1 MTTERRYIPYDD
13 TDPGPEGRPIELRV
27 ASNDDGEPTRIQG
40 YVALYNRW
48 SPVYG
53 RFRERIA
60 PGFFDEALSRKAD
73 IRLLFNHNPDY
84 LLGRTRSGTLTLR
97 SDEVGLWAEAP
108 VPTGEFLRGLV
119 VEPMKR
125 RDLSGASFSFTL
137 PPEGGQEWRKAEDGV
152 WERTLTQAGE
162 VLDVGPVTFPFYPET
177 EVGVRAEVRSQ
188 LQSAFDAFAA
198 AHPELVEPPAEPET
212 KATDWD
218 LIRKRTELAGM

>member
-1 MTTERRYIPYDD
+1 MTTERRYLPYDD
-13 TDPGPEGRPIELRV
+13 TAPGPEGRSIELRV
-27 ASNDDGEPTRIQG
+27 AADADGQPTKIQG
-40 YVALYNRW
+40 YVALYDRW

-60 PGFFDEALSRKAD
+60 KGFFDEPLSRGAD
-73 IRLLFNHNPDY
+73 VRLLFNHNQDY
-84 LLGRTRSGTLTLR
+84 VLGRTRSGTLKLR
-97 SDEVGLWAEAP
+97 SDETGLWAEADIP
-108 VPTGEFLRGLV
+108 QGELFRGLV

-125 RDLSGASFSFTL
+125 GDLSGASFSFTL
-137 PPEGGQEWRKAEDGV
+137 PPEGGQEWRKASDGV
-152 WERTLTQAGE
+152 WERTLTQAGD
-162 VLDVGPVTFPFYPET
+162 LMDVGPVTFPFYPET